1 VRMAQE
7 PADDVVHTIEKD
19 VPRSFP
25 EYTYFSCQNGR
36 EDLKILLRAFAALD
50 RELGY
55 CQGLNFVA
63 GCILLYTQV
72 PTDAFLVMN
81 VLLEH
86 QKMRDLYLPDLRE
99 LQVLS
104 NRYNVSPLR
113 VDLVMVPESA

>member
-1 VRMAQE
+1 MAQE

-25 EYTYFSCQNGR
+25 EYTYFSYQNGR